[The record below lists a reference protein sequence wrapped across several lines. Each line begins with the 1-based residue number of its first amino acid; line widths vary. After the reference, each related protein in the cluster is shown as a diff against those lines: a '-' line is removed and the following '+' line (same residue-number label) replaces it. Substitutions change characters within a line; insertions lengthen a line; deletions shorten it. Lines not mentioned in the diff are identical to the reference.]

1 MKIKSMAMLAIG
13 AGIGYVLGTPANRE
27 RFAQLR
33 TKGKDFLGNPDV
45 QAKTADLAEK
55 AREKASGLPDPVQKV
70 ATTTIDAA
78 TKASK
83 RQGSDPAS
91 GSSEGSS
98 GNSPGGGSSSGSD
111 NSPGGSSE
119 STIAGPTD
127 SPADPDE
134 PGDRPPAAG
143 GVPGTA
149 PASSTDLDGDP
160 TTGLSS
166 DPKSDRGGPAS
177 A

>member
-27 RFAQLR
+27 RIAQLR
-33 TKGKDFLGNPDV
+33 TKGQEFLGNPDV

-78 TKASK
+78 TKVSK
-83 RQGSDPAS
+83 RQGSESAS
-91 GSSEGSS
+91 GSSGSTSGSGSS
-98 GNSPGGGSSSGSD
+98 GGSD

-127 SPADPDE
+127 SPADPNE

-149 PASSTDLDGDP
+149 PASSTGLDGDS
-160 TTGLSS
+160 TAGLSS
-166 DPKSDRGGPAS
+166 DPETDRGGPAS